1 MRRTLLA
8 LTLAAVPWTAMAQD
22 DTDRSAIEAVILDQ
36 LQDFTA
42 RDMPGAWEEASP
54 MIQGMFG
61 SPENFGRMVENG
73 YPMVWDN
80 RNAEFQ
86 ALEEN
91 AGGELRQTV
100 RVEDAEGR
108 GWLLDYS
115 MIETE
120 TGWKVN
126 GVQVRPAPDLSA

>member
-1 MRRTLLA
+1 
-8 LTLAAVPWTAMAQD
+8 
-22 DTDRSAIEAVILDQ
+22 
-36 LQDFTA
+36 
-42 RDMPGAWEEASP
+42 
-54 MIQGMFG
+54 MFG

-80 RNAEFQ
+80 RNADFQ
-86 ALEEN
+86 DLTEE
-91 AGGELRQTV
+91 GGELRQVV
-100 RVEDAEGR
+100 RIEDAEGR

-120 TGWKVN
+120 AGWKIN